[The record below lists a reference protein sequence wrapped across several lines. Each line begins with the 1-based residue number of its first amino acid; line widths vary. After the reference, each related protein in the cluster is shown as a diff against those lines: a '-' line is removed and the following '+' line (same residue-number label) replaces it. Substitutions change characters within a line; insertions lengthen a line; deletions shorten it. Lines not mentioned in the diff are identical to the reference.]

1 LLKFTSQFDKFKTI
15 KSIKKLKKIVFRLI
29 IGLILF
35 LLLLGIALSLPV
47 VQTEIAKYATGELN
61 KEFGTDMHIDKIA
74 ITVFGGVKIKGIFAG
89 DKHKDTVFYINRLQ
103 TNILDIKKLTK
114 GKLIFGKTNID
125 GLDLKITK
133 YKGEDKTNL
142 DEFIAA
148 FDDGKEGTGKFLM
161 KVEHMN
167 VTSSRFRMIDENL
180 QTPKILDFTKLKGQV
195 DFFKIK
201 GPVVTADIKEL
212 SLLDHRGL
220 LVENLTSNFTYS
232 KKNIR
237 LEKLNL
243 KTKESTLIGDVILKY
258 KPKDF
263 SDFNNKVVF
272 DVNMEKASV
281 SSNELNFFYNEFGKN
296 QRFYVATHLV
306 GTLNNFTTHDLR
318 LLDKNDSEIIGTV
331 NFRNLFNKKG
341 EFYMK
346 GNFDRVTS
354 NYDNLKTI
362 LPRVL
367 GKSLPETLKK
377 LGKVDIVGD
386 ITLTKTKIDADIYMM
401 SGLGELNSNMS
412 MSNINNINNASYK
425 GLVTLNNFDI
435 GALVNEK
442 DLGRVTLDLDVDG
455 KGFNKKY
462 LNTSVKGKVQRLT
475 YNKYT
480 YQNITIDGKM
490 KMPYFKGYLNSND
503 PNLKMD
509 FNGLVDMSSRMKN
522 YDFQAQIDYADLHM
536 LNFMKKDTLSIFKG
550 GLKFIAKGNSL
561 DDLAGK
567 LTVSNVSYQNS
578 RDNYFFDDFQ
588 IESTFDPENVRTI
601 TINSPDIIQGKVTG
615 KYEIKQVRKIVENAL
630 GSLYANYSPNKLKP
644 GQFLDFDFTIYS
656 KIIEIFL
663 PQVTVGE
670 NTVLKGRIDAD
681 KGDFKLDFSSPN
693 VVAYNNTF
701 ENIRVDVDN
710 KNPLYNAYI
719 ELDSIKTKGYKISD
733 FSLINVTMNDT
744 LFVRSE
750 FKGGPKNQDFFNL
763 NLYHTINEK
772 NQSVVGFKKSEIN
785 FRDYLWYLNENN
797 TKDNKVVFNKKLTD
811 FSIEKIMM
819 SHNDQKVEL
828 EGVLKDSTYKQ
839 LRLSFD
845 DVDLGKVTPALDNMS
860 FGGKLNGEVNLEQNK
875 SVYLPTAALTVDSL
889 VVNKVMMG
897 DLNLEV
903 TGEDSFRKFNV
914 NSSIINDHVENFFLN
929 GNIEIINKESILA
942 LNAGFTRF
950 NISPI
955 GPLLGSIFSDMR
967 GFASGRASI
976 AGSVRN
982 PEVDGSIYL
991 NEAGMKVPY
1000 LGVDYNFE
1008 ENALINVTE
1017 DQFIFR
1023 SIELTDTKE
1032 KTKGILNG
1040 TIRHK
1045 KFDDWQLDLKLRSD
1059 NLLALD
1065 TKDNEDAIYYGTAF
1079 IKGDATITGPVSS
1092 LYIQMDAESNK
1103 GTSIKIPLN
1112 DAQGIGNNA
1121 FIHFLSKKEKEAKEK
1136 GIQEVVLNKFKGI
1149 ELKFEF
1155 RITRDAD
1162 IEIILDRNTGH
1173 GMKGRGEGF
1182 ITMEINTMGKFN
1194 MWGDFQTYKGEYNF
1208 KYLGLIDKK
1217 FEVKEYGTIRWDG
1230 NPMNAALN
1238 LQAVYKTDANP
1249 AVILDNASFSRKVP
1263 TEVYIML
1270 NGNLSNPEPD
1280 FKIEF
1285 PTVSSVLKSEI
1296 DYKLSDK
1303 DVRQTQALA
1312 LLGTGGFMSAESASN
1327 SVYGSLFERASSI
1340 FDDIFAGSDDKFKVG
1355 FNYVQGD
1362 RTPFAQTQGKVGVT
1376 VSSQIDERIT
1386 INGKFGVP
1394 VGGNQESVIV
1404 GDVEVQLRLNKDGSL
1419 KARAFNREN
1428 DINYIG
1434 EGIGYT
1440 QGIGLSYEVD
1450 FDTMRELWRKIF
1462 TKVKE
1467 NNNTN
1472 PTDRLPD
1479 SDLAPDFI
1487 KFIENRKN
1495 KNAEEPK
1502 KDQKRAPEVD

>member
-1 LLKFTSQFDKFKTI
+1 MLKFTSRSDKFKTNRT
-15 KSIKKLKKIVFRLI
+15 IKKLKKILFRVI
-29 IGLILF
+29 VGLILF
-35 LLLLGIALSLPV
+35 LLLLGIALSLPF
-47 VQTEIAKYATGELN
+47 VQTEIAKYATKELN

-74 ITVFGGVKIKGIFAG
+74 ITVFGGVKIKGIYAA
-89 DKHKDTVFYINRLQ
+89 DKHKDTLFYINRLQ
-103 TNILDIKKLTK
+103 TNILDFKKLSN
-114 GKLIFGKTNID
+114 GKLIFGKTSID
-125 GLDLKITK
+125 GLNLKMKK

-148 FDDGKEGTGKFLM
+148 FDDGKPGTGKFLM
-161 KVEHMN
+161 KVEQMN
-167 VTSSRFRMIDENL
+167 VTSSRFRLIDENL
-180 QTPKILDFTKLKGQV
+180 EHPKVLDFTKLNGKL

-201 GPVVTADIKEL
+201 GPVVTADIKQL

-220 LVENLTSNFTYS
+220 LVENMVTNFTYS
-232 KKNIR
+232 KENIR

-243 KTKESTLIGDVILKY
+243 KTKESTLIGDVIMKY

-263 SDFNNKVVF
+263 SDFNNRVVF

-281 SSNELNFFYNEFGKN
+281 SSNELNYFYNEFGKN
-296 QRFYVATHLV
+296 LRFYLSTHLT

-318 LLDKNDSEIIGTV
+318 LLDTNDSEIIGTV
-331 NFRNLFNKKG
+331 NFKNLFNKKG

-354 NYDNLKTI
+354 NYTNLKGI

-367 GKSLPETLKK
+367 GKSLPETLHK
-377 LGKVDIVGD
+377 LGRVDLVGG
-386 ITLTKTKIDADIYMM
+386 IELTKTKIDADIYLM
-401 SGLGELNSNMS
+401 SGLGELNTQLVMT
-412 MSNINNINNASYK
+412 NINNINNATYK
-425 GLVTLNNFDI
+425 GVISLNNFDI
-435 GALVNEK
+435 GTLAGEK
-442 DLGRVTLDLDVDG
+442 DLGRATLDLDVNG

-462 LNTSVKGKVQRLT
+462 LDTKLKGKVQSLT

-480 YQNITIDGKM
+480 YRNITIDGEM

-550 GLKFIAKGNSL
+550 ELKFNAKGNTL

-567 LTVSNVSYQNS
+567 LNVINASYQNS
-578 RDNYFFDDFQ
+578 TDSYFFQDFLV
-588 IESTFDPENVRTI
+588 ESVFDEQNVRTI
-601 TINSPDIIQGKVTG
+601 TINSPDIIQGKVVG
-615 KYEIKQVRKIVENAL
+615 KYEIKQVRKIIENAL

-644 GQFLDFDFTIYS
+644 GQFLDFDFTIYN
-656 KIIEIFL
+656 KIVEIFL
-663 PQVTVGE
+663 PKVIVSE
-670 NTVLKGRIDAD
+670 NTILKGKIDAD
-681 KGDFKLDFSSPN
+681 KGDFQLDFSSPS

-701 ENIRVDVDN
+701 ENIRIDVDN
-710 KNPLYNAYI
+710 KNPLYNAYV

-772 NQSVVGFKKSEIN
+772 NQSVVGLKKSEIN
-785 FRDYLWYLNENN
+785 FRDYLWFLNEKD

-811 FSIEKIMM
+811 FAIEKVIL

-839 LRLSFD
+839 LRLSFN
-845 DVDLGKVTPALDNMS
+845 DVDLEKVTPALENMS

-875 SVYLPTAALTVDSL
+875 AIYLPTAALTVDSL
-889 VVNKVMMG
+889 QVNKVMMG

-982 PEVDGSIYL
+982 PEVDGSLYL

-1008 ENALINVTE
+1008 ENALINLTE
-1017 DQFIFR
+1017 EQFIFR
-1023 SIELTDTKE
+1023 NIELTDTKE
-1032 KTKGILNG
+1032 KTKGTLNG

-1045 KFDDWQLDLKLRSD
+1045 KLEDWQLDLKLRSD
-1059 NLLALD
+1059 NLLGLD
-1065 TKDNEDAIYYGTAF
+1065 TQDHEDAIYYGRAF
-1079 IKGDATITGPVSS
+1079 IKGEASITGPVNN
-1092 LYIQMDAESNK
+1092 LYIEMDAESNK
-1103 GTSIKIPLN
+1103 GTNIKIPLN
-1112 DAQGIGNNA
+1112 DAQGIGNNS
-1121 FIHFLSKKEKEAKEK
+1121 FIHFLSKKEKEAKQK
-1136 GIQEVVLNKFKGI
+1136 GLEEVVLNKFKGI

-1162 IEIILDRNTGH
+1162 IEIILDKNTGH

-1238 LQAVYKTDANP
+1238 LQAVYKTEANP

-1280 FKIEF
+1280 FRIEF
-1285 PTVSSVLKSEI
+1285 PSVSSVLKSEI
-1296 DYKLSDK
+1296 DYKLSDR

-1312 LLGTGGFMSAESASN
+1312 LLGTGGFLSAESASN

-1340 FDDIFAGSDDKFKVG
+1340 FDDIFAGSDDKVKVG
-1355 FNYVQGD
+1355 FNFVQGD

-1376 VSSQIDERIT
+1376 VSSQIDDRIT

-1404 GDVEVQLRLNKDGSL
+1404 GDVELQLRLNKDGSL

-1467 NNNTN
+1467 KDTTN

-1487 KFIENRKN
+1487 KFIEDRKN

-1502 KDQKRAPEVD
+1502 KEQQRVPEVD